1 MGFDPV
7 AVETII
13 SEVKTTTRVGTDQV
27 PVAEKVLRLFALS
40 SEVLNEEA
48 EREAYLTGLSRD
60 FLRRDNVSAA
70 DVLSA
75 LAEHFLESQV
85 PEMPGDVSAYLDYLQ
100 RSVILNSINT
110 SSPRFIG
117 HMTTALPHFV
127 RPLSHLLTT
136 LNQNLVKLETSKS
149 LSFCERQALAMM
161 HRLIYG
167 LPDEFYDQHI
177 QHRDSTLG
185 MIVSGGTL
193 ANLTALW
200 CAYNAAL
207 GPANGM
213 PGVDQVGL
221 PTALSA
227 RGYNGAVII
236 GSSLMHYSLDKAAG
250 LLGLGTNNLIRV
262 PVDAR
267 HRIDLKA
274 LRETVA
280 ACRAEN
286 KLIIALVGNAGTTDS
301 GAIDPLVELAQIARE
316 ARVHFHVD
324 AAWGGALLFSRRH
337 EHKLDG
343 IELADSVTI
352 DGHKQLYLPMGIG
365 LVLLR
370 NPHLARVIERNARY
384 IIRPNSIDLGKRAL
398 EGSRPAMVLYLHAA
412 LHLIGRQ
419 GYEILID
426 ENLRKTEFMAQHI
439 RERSEFQLLNE
450 PQMNILNYRA
460 IPPALR
466 ASARHGQLSDAD
478 NKVVDEFNLRL
489 QRTQRQTGKSFV
501 SRTVLDVTNHGQG
514 PPLVALRAVIA
525 NPLTTEADIK
535 AVLDQQL
542 ELVNG

>member
-1 MGFDPV
+1 M
-7 AVETII
+7 
-13 SEVKTTTRVGTDQV
+13 SEVKTAPCVATNQTQ
-27 PVAEKVLRLFALS
+27 VAEKVLRLFALS

-48 EREAYLTGLSRD
+48 EREAYLTELSHE
-60 FLRRDNVSAA
+60 FLRRDNISA
-70 DVLSA
+70 DGFLSA
-75 LAEHFLESQV
+75 LAEDFLESHV
-85 PEMPGDVSAYLDYLQ
+85 PEMPGELSEYLDYLQ
-100 RSVILNSINT
+100 RYVILNSINT

-127 RPLSHLLTT
+127 RPLSHLLTA

-149 LSFCERQALAMM
+149 LSFCERQSLAMM
-161 HRLIYG
+161 HRLIYRFE
-167 LPDEFYDQHI
+167 DEFYDQHI

-185 MIVSGGTL
+185 MIVSGGTV
-193 ANLTALW
+193 ANLTGLW

-207 GPANGM
+207 GPHNALA
-213 PGVDQVGL
+213 GVDKVGL
-221 PTALSA
+221 PAALSA
-227 RGYNGAVII
+227 RGYSGAVII

-274 LRETVA
+274 LRETIA
-280 ACRAEN
+280 GCRAEN
-286 KLIIALVGNAGTTDS
+286 KLIVALVGNAGTTDS
-301 GAIDPLVELAQIARE
+301 GAIDPLVEVAQIARE
-316 ARVHFHVD
+316 AGVHFHVD
-324 AAWGGALLFSRRH
+324 AAWGGALLFSRHHQDR
-337 EHKLDG
+337 LAG

-365 LVLLR
+365 MVLLR
-370 NPHLARVIERNARY
+370 NPHLARVIERNAQY
-384 IIRPNSIDLGKRAL
+384 IIRANSLDLGKRAL

-419 GYEILID
+419 GYEVLID
-426 ENLRKTEFMAQHI
+426 ENLRKTDYMAQHI
-439 RERSEFQLLNE
+439 RERSEFQLLTE

-460 IPPALR
+460 IPSALR
-466 ASARHGQLSDAD
+466 SSARHGQLSDSD

-489 QRTQRQTGKSFV
+489 QRTQRQEGKSFV
-501 SRTVLDVTNHGQG
+501 SRTMLNVTG

-542 ELVNG
+542 DLVNRSL

>member
-1 MGFDPV
+1 MGPDPV
-7 AVETII
+7 AVAAIN
-13 SEVKTTTRVGTDQV
+13 SESKTATYATDQAG
-27 PVAEKVLRLFALS
+27 VAEKVLRLFALS

-48 EREAYLTGLSRD
+48 EREAYLTALSRE
-60 FLRRDNVSAA
+60 FLRRDNISA
-70 DVLSA
+70 DGVLSTV
-75 LAEHFLESQV
+75 AEPFLESRI
-85 PEMPGDVSAYLDYLQ
+85 PEMPTDVSGYLDYLQ
-100 RSVILNSINT
+100 RAVIPSSINT

-136 LNQNLVKLETSKS
+136 LNQNVVKLETSKS
-149 LSFCERQALAMM
+149 LSFCERQSLAMM

-167 LPDEFYDQHI
+167 FQDDFYDQHI

-185 MIVSGGTL
+185 MIVSGGTV
-193 ANLTALW
+193 ANMTGLW

-207 GPANGM
+207 GPRDGM

-227 RGYNGAVII
+227 RGYKGAVII
-236 GSSLMHYSLDKAAG
+236 GSSLMHYSLDKVAG
-250 LLGLGTNNLIRV
+250 LLGLGTNNLIRL
-262 PVDAR
+262 PVDGR
-267 HRIDLKA
+267 HRIDLNA

-280 ACRAEN
+280 GCRAEN
-286 KLIIALVGNAGTTDS
+286 KLIIAVVGNAGTTDS
-301 GAIDPLVELAQIARE
+301 GAIDPLVEMAQIARQ
-316 ARVHFHVD
+316 AGVHFHVD

-337 EHKLDG
+337 KDKLNG

-398 EGSRPAMVLYLHAA
+398 EGSRPAMVLYLHGA
-412 LHLIGRQ
+412 LNLIGRQ

-426 ENLRKTEFMAQHI
+426 ENVRKTEYMAQHI
-439 RERSEFQLLNE
+439 RERSEFQLLSE
-450 PQMNILNYRA
+450 PQMNILNYRV
-460 IPPALR
+460 IPPSLR
-466 ASARHGQLSDAD
+466 SSARHGQLSDSD

-489 QRTQRQTGKSFV
+489 QRTQRQAGKSFV

-514 PPLVALRAVIA
+514 SLVALRAVIA

-535 AVLDQQL
+535 AVLDQQV
-542 ELVNG
+542 ELAND